1 MQENSQTFY
10 HILPNGVKI
19 VHRWTPSP
27 VAYVGV
33 MVGAGTRDEQPAEN
47 GMAHYIEHCVFK
59 GTNHH
64 SARQIIHAIE
74 GIGGEINAY
83 TTKEETTF
91 YAAIL
96 AEHVQLTLHLIAEM
110 LLEPSFKKEETD
122 KERMVILDEIESYN
136 DSPSEL
142 IYDDF
147 ENLVFA
153 GSSLAQP
160 ILGTRKT
167 MRHLSSKPDYARRW
181 MAEHYTPER
190 MVVFCQGNV
199 KPEKI
204 FRIAEREFGNLTR
217 NPRDPREPRDLVVCS
232 AEHERSFKK
241 HTHQVHAMLGGRAYP
256 LGHEKQL
263 AMFLLNNILGGGS
276 LNSRLNL
283 SLRES
288 RGLVYT
294 VESTYTPLSDTGYW
308 CVYWAC
314 DPEDYTQSLELIAH
328 EQEILRT
335 KPLSD
340 SALHHAL
347 QQLRGQLAIS
357 AQNQENSALAMA
369 KSMLYHGSAPE
380 WQETFAKIAQTSA
393 QSLQDV
399 ANDLFCD
406 QNRYIFCAIFRVCAY
421 VCNQY

>member
-33 MVGAGTRDEQPAEN
+33 MVGAGTRHETPEEN

-59 GTNHH
+59 GTTHH

-110 LLEPSFKKEETD
+110 ILQPTFRKEETD
-122 KERMVILDEIESYN
+122 KERMVIMDEIESYN

-147 ENLVFA
+147 ESLIFA
-153 GSSLAQP
+153 GSSLEMP
-160 ILGTRKT
+160 ILGTKKT
-167 MRHLSSKPDYARRW
+167 LRHISSKPSYPLEW
-181 MAEHYTPER
+181 MKTHYTPDQ

-204 FRIAEREFGNLTR
+204 FRLAEKEFGSLPTQPQNTP
-217 NPRDPREPRDLVVCS
+217 NPDGQPTVNRQSTDGHSPCKFEVSYR
-232 AEHERSFKK
+232 KN
-241 HTHQVHAMLGGRAYP
+241 THQVHAMMGGKAYP
-256 LGHEKQL
+256 LGHERQL

-288 RGLVYT
+288 KGLVYT

-308 CVYWAC
+308 CIYWAC
-314 DPEDYTQSLELIAH
+314 DPEDYAHSLALVQKELDK
-328 EQEILRT
+328 LRET
-335 KPLSD
+335 PLTP
-340 SALHHAL
+340 SALRHAL
-347 QQLRGQLAIS
+347 IQLRGQLAIS
-357 AQNQENSALAMA
+357 AQNQENAALAMA
-369 KSMLYHGSAPE
+369 KSMLYRGSAPD
-380 WQETFAKIAQTSA
+380 WQQTFEKIANTTSEE
-393 QSLQDV
+393 LFDV
-399 ANDLFCD
+399 ANDLFLSA
-406 QNRYIFCAIFRVCAY
+406 NRYILTY
-421 VCNQY
+421 K

>member
-1 MQENSQTFY
+1 MQENTQTFY

-19 VHRWTPSP
+19 VHQWTPSP

-33 MVGAGTRDEQPAEN
+33 MVGAGTRHEQPEEN

-59 GTNHH
+59 GTAHH
-64 SARQIIHAIE
+64 SARQIIHSIE

-110 LLEPSFKKEETD
+110 ILEPTFKKEETD
-122 KERMVILDEIESYN
+122 KERMVIMDEIESYN

-147 ENLVFA
+147 ESLVFA
-153 GSSLAQP
+153 GSSLALP
-160 ILGTRKT
+160 ILGTKKT
-167 MRHLSSKPDYARRW
+167 LRHLSAKPDYAKQW
-181 MAEHYTPER
+181 MQQHYTPDR

-204 FRIAEREFGNLTR
+204 FRLAEREFGHLTSYSEAVLQR
-217 NPRDPREPRDLVVCS
+217 QRSYSEAVLQQSGHDSPRTAS
-232 AEHERSFKK
+232 YHK

-256 LGHEKQL
+256 LGHDKQL
-263 AMFLLNNILGGGS
+263 ATFLLNNILGGGS

-283 SLRES
+283 SLREA

-308 CVYWAC
+308 CIYWAC
-314 DPEDYTQSLELIAH
+314 DPEDYNHSLGLVHTELAKLS
-328 EQEILRT
+328 EQ
-335 KPLSD
+335 PLSE
-340 SALHHAL
+340 SALKHAL
-347 QQLRGQLAIS
+347 VQLRGQMAIS
-357 AQNQENSALAMA
+357 AQNRENSALAMA
-369 KSMLYHGSAPE
+369 KSMLYHGCAPLWE
-380 WQETFAKIAQTSA
+380 ETFAKIAETS
-393 QSLQDV
+393 SKTLLEV
-399 ANDLFCD
+399 AKELFCTE
-406 QNRYIFCAIFRVCAY
+406 NRYILTY
-421 VCNQY
+421 E

>member
-27 VAYVGV
+27 VAYIGV
-33 MVGAGTRDEQPAEN
+33 MVGAGTRDEAAEEN

-59 GTNHH
+59 GTAHH
-64 SARQIIHAIE
+64 TGRQIIQAIE

-91 YAAIL
+91 YAATL
-96 AEHVQLTLHLIAEM
+96 CEHIQLTLHLIAEM
-110 LLEPSFKKEETD
+110 ILEPAFKKEETD

-136 DSPSEL
+136 DQPSEL

-147 ENLVFA
+147 EGLVFK
-153 GSSLAQP
+153 GSSLERP
-160 ILGTRKT
+160 ILGTKKT
-167 MRHLSSKPDYARRW
+167 LKHLSSKPEYAKRF
-181 MAEHYTPER
+181 MAEHYRPER

-199 KPEKI
+199 KPEKV
-204 FRIAEREFGNLTR
+204 FRLAEKEFGNQPKNNWEQHLSLIR
-217 NPRDPREPRDLVVCS
+217 VSFNPHLPLIGI
-232 AEHERSFKK
+232 HEQSFKR

-256 LGHEKQL
+256 IGHENQL

-288 RGLVYT
+288 KGLVYT

-314 DPEDYTQSLELIAH
+314 DPEDYKVSEALVRHELDK
-328 EQEILRT
+328 LRET
-335 KPLSD
+335 EMSE
-340 SALHHAL
+340 SALQKAL
-347 QQLRGQLAIS
+347 VQLRGQLAIS
-357 AQNQENSALAMA
+357 AQNQENSALSMA
-369 KSMLYHGSAPE
+369 KSMLYKGVAPRWE
-380 WQETFAKIAQTSA
+380 ETMDRIAQTTPKQLQKVA
-393 QSLQDV
+393 QEMFDIS
-399 ANDLFCD
+399 NT
-406 QNRYIFCAIFRVCAY
+406 YILTY
-421 VCNQY
+421 E

>member
-33 MVGAGTRDEQPAEN
+33 MVGAGTRDEAPEEN

-59 GTNHH
+59 GTAHH

-110 LLEPSFKKEETD
+110 ILQPSFKKEETD

-136 DSPSEL
+136 DQPSEL
-142 IYDDF
+142 IYNDF

-153 GSSLAQP
+153 GSSLAMP
-160 ILGTRKT
+160 ILGTKKT
-167 MRHLSSKPDYARRW
+167 LKHISSKRDYALNW
-181 MAEHYTPER
+181 MARHYTPER

-204 FRIAEREFGNLTR
+204 FRIAEKEFGNIPINR
-217 NPRDPREPRDLVVCS
+217 NNRNNRNNPNNQIS
-232 AEHERSFKK
+232 AERERSFKR
-241 HTHQVHAMLGGRAYP
+241 HTHQVHAMLGGRAYEI
-256 LGHEKQL
+256 GHEKQL

-288 RGLVYT
+288 KGLVYT

-308 CVYWAC
+308 CIYWAC
-314 DPEDYTQSLELIAH
+314 DPEDYPYSLELVQH
-328 EQEILRT
+328 ELDKLRT
-335 KPLSD
+335 TPLTESGVQ
-340 SALHHAL
+340 HAL

-369 KSMLYHGSAPE
+369 KSMLYHGAAPL
-380 WQETFAKIAQTSA
+380 WQETFDKIAQTSA
-393 QSLQDV
+393 QDLLNV
-399 ANDLFCD
+399 ANELFCA
-406 QNRYIFCAIFRVCAY
+406 QKSFILTYI
-421 VCNQY
+421 

>member
-33 MVGAGTRDEQPAEN
+33 MVGAGTRDEEPEIN

-59 GTNHH
+59 GTAHH

-110 LLEPSFKKEETD
+110 ILKPTFKKEETD
-122 KERMVILDEIESYN
+122 KERMVIMDEIESYN

-147 ENLVFA
+147 ESLVFA
-153 GSSLAQP
+153 GSSLALP
-160 ILGTRKT
+160 ILGTKKT
-167 MRHLSSKPDYARRW
+167 LKHLSSKPDYALDW
-181 MAEHYTPER
+181 MAQHYTPNR

-199 KPEKI
+199 KPDKI
-204 FRIAEREFGNLTR
+204 FKIAEKEFGELTR
-217 NPRDPREPRDLVVCS
+217 KPRSPRQPSIPSFSEK
-232 AEHERSFKK
+232 ERSFKK

-283 SLRES
+283 SLR
-288 RGLVYT
+288 
-294 VESTYTPLSDTGYW
+294 
-308 CVYWAC
+308 
-314 DPEDYTQSLELIAH
+314 
-328 EQEILRT
+328 
-335 KPLSD
+335 
-340 SALHHAL
+340 
-347 QQLRGQLAIS
+347 
-357 AQNQENSALAMA
+357 
-369 KSMLYHGSAPE
+369 
-380 WQETFAKIAQTSA
+380 
-393 QSLQDV
+393 
-399 ANDLFCD
+399 
-406 QNRYIFCAIFRVCAY
+406 
-421 VCNQY
+421 

>member
-27 VAYVGV
+27 VVYVGV
-33 MVGAGTRDEQPAEN
+33 MVGAGTRDEAPEEN

-59 GTNHH
+59 GTTHH

-110 LLEPSFKKEETD
+110 ILQPTFKKEETD
-122 KERMVILDEIESYN
+122 KERMVIMDEIESYN

-147 ENLVFA
+147 ESLVFA
-153 GSSLAQP
+153 GSSLEMP
-160 ILGTRKT
+160 ILGTKKT
-167 MRHLSSKPDYARRW
+167 LRHISSKPSYPLEW
-181 MAEHYTPER
+181 MKTHYTPDR

-204 FRIAEREFGNLTR
+204 FRLAEKEFGSLPTQPQNTPNTDGQPTVNR
-217 NPRDPREPRDLVVCS
+217 QSTDGQSPCKFEVSYRKN
-232 AEHERSFKK
+232 
-241 HTHQVHAMLGGRAYP
+241 THQVHAMMGGKAYP

-263 AMFLLNNILGGGS
+263 PMFLLNNILGGGS

-288 RGLVYT
+288 KGLVYT

-308 CVYWAC
+308 CIYWAC
-314 DPEDYTQSLELIAH
+314 DPEDYTQSLAMVQKELDK
-328 EQEILRT
+328 LRET
-335 KPLSD
+335 PLTQ
-340 SALHHAL
+340 SALRHAL
-347 QQLRGQLAIS
+347 IQLRGQLAIS
-357 AQNQENSALAMA
+357 AQNQENAALAMA
-369 KSMLYHGSAPE
+369 KSMLYHGSAPD
-380 WQETFAKIAQTSA
+380 WQQTFEKIANATPQE
-393 QSLQDV
+393 LFEV
-399 ANDLFCD
+399 ANDLFLA
-406 QNRYIFCAIFRVCAY
+406 QNLYILTY
-421 VCNQY
+421 K

>member
-19 VHRWTPSP
+19 VHRCTPSP

-33 MVGAGTRDEQPAEN
+33 MVGAGTRHETPEEN

-59 GTNHH
+59 GTTHH

-110 LLEPSFKKEETD
+110 ILQPTFKKEETD
-122 KERMVILDEIESYN
+122 KERMVIMDEIESYN

-147 ENLVFA
+147 ENLIFA
-153 GSSLAQP
+153 GSSLEMP
-160 ILGTRKT
+160 ILGTKKT
-167 MRHLSSKPDYARRW
+167 LRHISSKPSYPLEW
-181 MAEHYTPER
+181 MKTHYTPDR
-190 MVVFCQGNV
+190 MVVFCLGNL

-204 FRIAEREFGNLTR
+204 FRLAEKEFGSLPTQPQNTP
-217 NPRDPREPRDLVVCS
+217 NPDGQPTVNRQSTDGQSPCKFEVSYR
-232 AEHERSFKK
+232 KN
-241 HTHQVHAMLGGRAYP
+241 THQVHAMMGGKAYP

-263 AMFLLNNILGGGS
+263 PMFLLNNILGGGS

-288 RGLVYT
+288 KGLVYT

-308 CVYWAC
+308 CIYWAC
-314 DPEDYTQSLELIAH
+314 DPEDYTQSLALVQKELDK
-328 EQEILRT
+328 LRET
-335 KPLSD
+335 PLSPA
-340 SALHHAL
+340 ALRHAL
-347 QQLRGQLAIS
+347 IQLRGQMAIS
-357 AQNQENSALAMA
+357 AQNQENAALAMA
-369 KSMLYHGSAPE
+369 KSMLYHGSAPD
-380 WQETFAKIAQTSA
+380 WQQTFEKIANTTS
-393 QSLQDV
+393 QQLFEV
-399 ANDLFCD
+399 ANDLFFL
-406 QNRYIFCAIFRVCAY
+406 QNRYILTY
-421 VCNQY
+421 E

>member
-33 MVGAGTRDEQPAEN
+33 MVGAGTRDELPTEN

-59 GTNHH
+59 GTAHH

-91 YAAIL
+91 YAAIV

-110 LLEPSFKKEETD
+110 LLEPAFKKEETD

-147 ENLVFA
+147 ENLVFS

-160 ILGTRKT
+160 ILGTKKT
-167 MRHLSSKPDYARRW
+167 LRHISSKPEYAKNW
-181 MAEHYTPER
+181 MAQHYTPER
-190 MVVFCQGNV
+190 MVIFCQGNV
-199 KPEKI
+199 KPDKI
-204 FRIAEREFGNLTR
+204 FRIAEREFGALITPLGTTVERRSNDGQATVNADVSMMSER
-217 NPRDPREPRDLVVCS
+217 V
-232 AEHERSFKK
+232 RSFKR
-241 HTHQVHAMLGGRAYP
+241 HTHQVHAMVGGRAYA
-256 LGHEKQL
+256 LGHDKQL

-283 SLRES
+283 SLREEK
-288 RGLVYT
+288 GLVYT

-308 CVYWAC
+308 CIYWAC
-314 DPEDYTQSLELIAH
+314 DPEDYTHSLGLVDRELTK
-328 EQEILRT
+328 LRT
-335 KPLSD
+335 TPLTD
-340 SALHHAL
+340 SGLRHAL

-369 KSMLYHGSAPE
+369 KSMLYRNSAPE
-380 WQETFAKIAQTSA
+380 WQQIFDKIAKTSA
-393 QSLQDV
+393 EDLLQV
-399 ANDLFCD
+399 ANELFCD
-406 QNRYIFCAIFRVCAY
+406 QNRYILTYI
-421 VCNQY
+421 

>member
-1 MQENSQTFY
+1 M
-10 HILPNGVKI
+10 
-19 VHRWTPSP
+19 
-27 VAYVGV
+27 
-33 MVGAGTRDEQPAEN
+33 
-47 GMAHYIEHCVFK
+47 
-59 GTNHH
+59 
-64 SARQIIHAIE
+64 
-74 GIGGEINAY
+74 
-83 TTKEETTF
+83 
-91 YAAIL
+91 
-96 AEHVQLTLHLIAEM
+96 
-110 LLEPSFKKEETD
+110 
-122 KERMVILDEIESYN
+122 
-136 DSPSEL
+136 
-142 IYDDF
+142 
-147 ENLVFA
+147 
-153 GSSLAQP
+153 
-160 ILGTRKT
+160 
-167 MRHLSSKPDYARRW
+167 
-181 MAEHYTPER
+181 
-190 MVVFCQGNV
+190 
-199 KPEKI
+199 
-204 FRIAEREFGNLTR
+204 
-217 NPRDPREPRDLVVCS
+217 
-232 AEHERSFKK
+232 
-241 HTHQVHAMLGGRAYP
+241 
-256 LGHEKQL
+256 GHEKQL
-263 AMFLLNNILGGGS
+263 ALFLLNNILGGGS

-406 QNRYIFCAIFRVCAY
+406 QNRYILKY
-421 VCNQY
+421 N

>member
-1 MQENSQTFY
+1 MQENTQTFY
-10 HILPNGVKI
+10 HILPNGIKI
-19 VHRWTPSP
+19 VHRRTPSP
-27 VAYVGV
+27 VAYIGV
-33 MVGAGTRDEQPAEN
+33 TVGAGTRDEAPEEN

-59 GTNHH
+59 GTVHH

-110 LLEPSFKKEETD
+110 LLQPTFKKEETD

-147 ENLVFA
+147 ESLVFA
-153 GSSLAQP
+153 GSSLAMP
-160 ILGTRKT
+160 ILGTKKT
-167 MRHLSSKPDYARRW
+167 LRHISSKPDYPLKW
-181 MAEHYTPER
+181 MQTHYRPER
-190 MVVFCQGNV
+190 MVIFCQGDV

-204 FRIAEREFGNLTR
+204 FRLAEKEFGHLTATR
-217 NPRDPREPRDLVVCS
+217 SYSEAVIQQSGLTATER
-232 AEHERSFKK
+232 ERSFRK
-241 HTHQVHAMLGGRAYP
+241 HTHQVHSMLGGRAYP
-256 LGHEKQL
+256 LGHENQL

-288 RGLVYT
+288 KGLVYT

-314 DPEDYTQSLELIAH
+314 DPEDYEQSLGLVHKELDLLC
-328 EQEILRT
+328 ER
-335 KPLSD
+335 PLSE
-340 SALHHAL
+340 AAL
-347 QQLRGQLAIS
+347 QKALVQLRGQLAIS

-369 KSMLYHGSAPE
+369 KSMLYRGSAPE
-380 WQETFAKIAQTSA
+380 WQETMQKIERTTVQQIQNVAKEIFNP
-393 QSLQDV
+393 
-399 ANDLFCD
+399 ANS
-406 QNRYIFCAIFRVCAY
+406 YILTY
-421 VCNQY
+421 E

>member
-1 MQENSQTFY
+1 M
-10 HILPNGVKI
+10 
-19 VHRWTPSP
+19 HRWTPSP
-27 VAYVGV
+27 VSYVGV
-33 MVGAGTRDEQPAEN
+33 MVGAGTRDEAPEEN

-59 GTNHH
+59 GTAHH

-110 LLEPSFKKEETD
+110 IMQPAFKKEETD

-136 DSPSEL
+136 DQPSEL

-153 GSSLAQP
+153 GSSLAMP
-160 ILGTRKT
+160 ILGTKKT
-167 MRHLSSKPDYARRW
+167 LRHISSKRDYALNW
-181 MAEHYTPER
+181 MARHYTPER

-204 FRIAEREFGNLTR
+204 FRIAEKEFGSLTR
-217 NPRDPREPRDLVVCS
+217 SPREPRKPRDLVVCPP
-232 AEHERSFKK
+232 ERERSFKR
-241 HTHQVHAMLGGRAYP
+241 HTHQVHAMLGGRAYEI
-256 LGHEKQL
+256 GHEKQL

-288 RGLVYT
+288 KGLVYT

-308 CVYWAC
+308 CIYWAC
-314 DPEDYTQSLELIAH
+314 DPEDYPYSLELVRH
-328 EQEILRT
+328 ELDKLRT
-335 KPLSD
+335 TPLTESG
-340 SALHHAL
+340 LQHAL

-369 KSMLYHGSAPE
+369 KSMLYHGAAPL
-380 WQETFAKIAQTSA
+380 WQETFDKIAKTST
-393 QSLQDV
+393 QDLLNV
-399 ANDLFCD
+399 ANELFFD
-406 QNRYIFCAIFRVCAY
+406 QKSFILTYI
-421 VCNQY
+421 

>member
-167 MRHLSSKPDYARRW
+167 LRHLSSKPDYARRW

-204 FRIAEREFGNLTR
+204 FRIAEREFGSLTR
-217 NPRDPREPRDLVVCS
+217 SPREHRKPRDLVVCPP
-232 AEHERSFKK
+232 ELERSFKK

-263 AMFLLNNILGGGS
+263 ALFLLNNILGGGS

-406 QNRYIFCAIFRVCAY
+406 QNRYILTY
-421 VCNQY
+421 N

>member
-1 MQENSQTFY
+1 M
-10 HILPNGVKI
+10 PNGVKI

-33 MVGAGTRDEQPAEN
+33 MVGTGTRDERPEEN

-59 GTNHH
+59 GTEHH

-96 AEHVQLTLHLIAEM
+96 CEHVQLTLHLIAEM

-122 KERMVILDEIESYN
+122 KERMVIMDEIESYN

-147 ENLVFA
+147 ESLVFD
-153 GSSLAQP
+153 GSSLALP
-160 ILGTRKT
+160 ILGTKKSI
-167 MRHLSSKPDYARRW
+167 RHISSKPAYAKEW
-181 MAEHYTPER
+181 MAQHYTPDR
-190 MVVFCQGNV
+190 MVVFCQGNI

-204 FRIAEREFGNLTR
+204 FRLAEREFGAIPVRIGNIVERRSTDSQ
-217 NPRDPREPRDLVVCS
+217 PTVKHDVSTPSERERT
-232 AEHERSFKK
+232 FKR
-241 HTHQVHAMLGGRAYP
+241 HTHQVHAMLGGRAYEI
-256 LGHEKQL
+256 GHEKQL
-263 AMFLLNNILGGGS
+263 PMFLINNILGGGS

-283 SLRES
+283 SLREAK
-288 RGLVYT
+288 GLVYT

-314 DPEDYTQSLELIAH
+314 DPQDFDYSLELVKRELDKLA
-328 EQEILRT
+328 T
-335 KPLSD
+335 VPLSP
-340 SALHHAL
+340 SALQHAL
-347 QQLRGQLAIS
+347 VQLRGQLAIS

-369 KSMLYHGSAPE
+369 KSVLYRGEAPSWE
-380 WQETFAKIAQTSA
+380 QTMEQIEKTETGQIQQIASDILNPLNA
-393 QSLQDV
+393 
-399 ANDLFCD
+399 
-406 QNRYIFCAIFRVCAY
+406 YILKY
-421 VCNQY
+421 E